1 MTDEQLFDEAEKLVI
16 KEQKSNPSFVQRSF
30 RIGYNRALRVVN
42 ELQKRGVV
50 SEFQYDGSCTV
61 LK

>member
-16 KEQKSNPSFVQRSF
+16 EAQESDPSFIQRSF
-30 RIGYNRALRVVN
+30 RIGYNRALRAVK

-50 SEFQYDGSCTV
+50 SAFQYDGSCTV